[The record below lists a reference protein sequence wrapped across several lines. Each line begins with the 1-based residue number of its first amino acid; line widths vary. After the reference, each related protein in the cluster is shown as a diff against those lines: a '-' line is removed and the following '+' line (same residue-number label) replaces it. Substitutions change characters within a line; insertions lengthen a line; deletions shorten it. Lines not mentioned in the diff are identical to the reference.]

1 MSNQSRSST
10 PHKETQSVGIQTDG
24 QCANTAPRKRRK
36 NQGNDNVAIDDYS
49 GEERRYYRNL
59 EAWQQEDINE
69 TERFI
74 KDTNDDSVP
83 VRFRVLSAKIP
94 VEAKA
99 IAIRKLES
107 MSYMDSSSGE
117 FCKLSQWMDAVCRI
131 PFGKFVMPPVNAESN
146 STEIRAFLEQAR
158 KNLDKHVYG
167 HIKAKDQIV
176 RLMAQWVVK
185 PDAKG
190 LVIGLHGPPGAGKTL
205 FASKG
210 ICETLKMPFA
220 LIPLGGAS
228 DAAFLEGHSYTYEGS
243 TWGKIVDVLM
253 RSKCMNPVLFFDELD
268 KVSNT
273 HRGQEIINIL
283 IHLCDQ
289 TQNTSFR
296 DRYFTDFEFDLSK
309 CLVIF
314 SYNDPEQVNP
324 ILRDRMVRIEAT
336 GYGLS
341 DKLAIVKK
349 HLLPRALQEYGMQ
362 TTDIVLRD
370 KIIEELIT
378 MVDEEQGVRNL
389 LRGIHDIISHVNLN
403 RLTTG
408 QPELP
413 YEVTSHDLK
422 RFVSN
427 IRTHARNTMMYL

>member
-1 MSNQSRSST
+1 MG
-10 PHKETQSVGIQTDG
+10 VQTDEMS
-24 QCANTAPRKRRK
+24 ASRKKRK
-36 NQGNDNVAIDDYS
+36 SPSTNVALEDYS

-59 EAWQQEDINE
+59 ETGEQLKISSTEKDIKE
-69 TERFI
+69 
-74 KDTNDDSVP
+74 TNDDSVP
-83 VRFRVLSAKIP
+83 VRFRVLTAKIP
-94 VEAKA
+94 IDAKA
-99 IAIRKLES
+99 IAIRKLEA
-107 MSYMDSSSGE
+107 MSYMDASSGE
-117 FCKLSQWMDAVCRI
+117 FCKLTQWMDAVCRI
-131 PFGKFVMPPVNAESN
+131 PFGRFVTPPVSAESN
-146 STEIRAFLEQAR
+146 SADIREFLQQAR
-158 KNLDKHVYG
+158 RNLDTHVYG
-167 HIKAKDQIV
+167 HVKAKDQIV
-176 RLMAQWVVK
+176 RLLAQWIVK

-228 DAAFLEGHSYTYEGS
+228 DAAFLEGHGYTYEGS

-273 HRGQEIINIL
+273 YRGQEIINIL

-289 TQNTSFR
+289 TQNMSFR

-324 ILRDRMVRIEAT
+324 ILRDRMVRIEAN
-336 GYGLS
+336 GYNIT
-341 DKLAIVKK
+341 DKLAIVKT
-349 HLLPRALQEYGMQ
+349 HLLPRTLGEYGMKNK
-362 TTDIVLRD
+362 DIVFTDRVV
-370 KIIEELIT
+370 EELVA
-378 MVDEEQGVRNL
+378 MVEEEQGVRNL
-389 LRGIHDIISHVNLN
+389 LRGIHDVVSHINLT

-413 YEVTSHDLK
+413 HEVTSQDLK
-422 RFVSN
+422 KYVSN
-427 IRTHARNTMMYL
+427 TRMNARHTMMYM